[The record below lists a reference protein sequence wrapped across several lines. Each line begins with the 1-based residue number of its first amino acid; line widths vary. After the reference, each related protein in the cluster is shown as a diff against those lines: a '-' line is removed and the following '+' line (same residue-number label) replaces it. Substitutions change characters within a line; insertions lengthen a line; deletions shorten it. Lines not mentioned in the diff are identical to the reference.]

1 MTMRTPLTA
10 AATAALIAALA
21 GPLAASP
28 AQAGSAPSSNT
39 AGTAAVNATASIKT
53 NESNGSF
60 DLQSHRGGRGEWT
73 EESLAAF
80 ANSLKLGV
88 TTLELDTHLTSDG
101 KVIVWHDDT
110 IQADKCLDTAP
121 ATPGDAAFP
130 YVGDRVA
137 ELSLAQI
144 KTLDCGFAPL
154 LGYPGQDVI
163 EGNRIAELKDVFQLV
178 RDTDAEKVRFNIET
192 KVEDGKSGGEG
203 MVALTKAVVAEIQ
216 ASGMADRT
224 SVQSFDWSSLNL
236 TKEIAP
242 DLPLVALSSGNA
254 WLAVGQPGASP
265 NLGGIDIDTYGGS
278 LAKAAAAQG
287 YDVISPAFRSV
298 TPGMIAEAH
307 ELGLPVIPWTVNTTA
322 DMQRLMDL
330 GVDGI
335 ITDYPT
341 RLRSVMEERGLKL
354 PKAYAPQA

>member
-1 MTMRTPLTA
+1 MRTVLTA

-21 GPLAASP
+21 APAVAASP
-28 AQAGSAPSSNT
+28 AEAGSAPSSD
-39 AGTAAVNATASIKT
+39 AAATAAAKAKASITT

-80 ANSLKLGV
+80 ANSLRLGV

-121 ATPGDAAFP
+121 ATPGDADFP

-144 KTLDCGFAPL
+144 KTLDCGFTQL
-154 LGYPGQDVI
+154 KGYPEQDVI

-178 RDTDAEKVRFNIET
+178 RDADAEKVGFNIET
-192 KVEDGKSGGEG
+192 KVESSQIGGEG
-203 MVALTKAVVAEIQ
+203 MVALTKAVVTEIQ
-216 ASGMADRT
+216 ASGMADRVT
-224 SVQSFDWSSLNL
+224 VQSFDWSSLNL

-242 DLPLVALSSGNA
+242 EMPLVALSSGDA
-254 WLAVGQPGASP
+254 WLEIGQPGASP

-322 DMQRLMDL
+322 DMHRLMDL

-341 RLRSVMEERGLKL
+341 RLRTVMEERGLKL
-354 PKAYAPQA
+354 PKAYAPKA